1 MYKKLNKLLLGVEIP
16 QLRLQGALS
25 LARTKGPRRKMRG
38 VKATLKRPMTGNGGR
53 ERDPTF

>member
-25 LARTKGPRRKMRG
+25 LARTKGPHRDTGLHRK
-38 VKATLKRPMTGNGGR
+38 
-53 ERDPTF
+53 